1 MHGLPGPW
9 VLKYVP
15 SDFLGLTISDAWTS
29 WASLECVAKI
39 RVVFQVECC
48 FTGPFSVRSFNGSLP
63 ALVAQLDRASD
74 YGSEGWGFES
84 LRARKVYQ
92 VRGQAN
98 NLSGVRYRI
107 YSRWKGLLGG
117 RREWQRLCF
126 WRCWVLW
133 IWNKLERKRTCCL
146 HSSNP

>member
-1 MHGLPGPW
+1 MSHRTSWALGLEICSIGLPGPW

-84 LRARKVYQ
+84 LRARCKYPGRLAFMEYSLPGGSFVPTL
-92 VRGQAN
+92 VPTAN
-98 NLSGVRYRI
+98 P
-107 YSRWKGLLGG
+107 KGEKG
-117 RREWQRLCF
+117 
-126 WRCWVLW
+126 
-133 IWNKLERKRTCCL
+133 K
-146 HSSNP
+146 